1 MTLRIPAKVLLHV
14 WSYDFYDM
22 TLSTGKQRRH
32 MIKYNT
38 IRQPSDIKRCN
49 EKVQNL
55 KMLFCQHC
63 FLHSRRENVVSFFF
77 SKIAEDIHSLSRNKL
92 RVCYL
97 LRKQL

>member
-1 MTLRIPAKVLLHV
+1 MQKYNTIQ
-14 WSYDFYDM
+14 YNTIQYN
-22 TLSTGKQRRH
+22 TIQYNTIQ
-32 MIKYNT
+32 YNT

-77 SKIAEDIHSLSRNKL
+77 QKL
-92 RVCYL
+92 LKTHCRETNSVYATFYVNNCDVT
-97 LRKQL
+97 RKSNISD